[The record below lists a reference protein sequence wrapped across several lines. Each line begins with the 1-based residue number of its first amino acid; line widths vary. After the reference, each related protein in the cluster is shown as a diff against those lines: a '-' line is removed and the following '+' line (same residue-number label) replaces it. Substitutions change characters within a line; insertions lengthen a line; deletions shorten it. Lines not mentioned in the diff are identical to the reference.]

1 VNEAPPVALIANARM
16 PSQRAQSLQVA
27 QCAGAFARAGAE
39 TLLLHARRRDT
50 PGMETGQL
58 LDRYGVPRGARP
70 AVEALPCVD
79 WIDLVPRPLQFVPAR
94 LQEFSFAAAAVRRAR
109 RLDPAM
115 RVYTREAE
123 VAGRL
128 AGRPGLFVEVH
139 RVPGHAVRRNALL
152 RAVGAGARV
161 VAISGGVAEDLTA
174 MGVPAEGILVA
185 HDGYEA
191 ERFARAP
198 SRAEA
203 RARLGVGPDQPLVV
217 YFGGLLRWKGVDVLV
232 EATREL
238 TGVQVLIVGGMDADV
253 EALRRQAAGVAGVRV
268 EGFQPPAEAP
278 LYLAAADLTVVP
290 NRSTPAIS
298 ARYTS
303 PLKVFEAMAM
313 GLPLVVSDLP
323 SLREVLTEDQARF
336 VTPEDPTALAA
347 AIRDLLARPE
357 ERAAMAAALR
367 AEAPRHT
374 WDARA
379 RRLLAWM
386 GEAA

>member
-1 VNEAPPVALIANARM
+1 MSLAPPVALIANARM

-27 QCAGAFARAGAE
+27 QCAGAFARAGAD

-50 PGMETGQL
+50 PELATDAL
-58 LDRYGVPRGARP
+58 LDRYGVPSGPRP
-70 AVEALPCVD
+70 AVESVPCVD
-79 WIDLVPRPLQFVPAR
+79 WIDRVPRSLQFVPAR

-109 RLDPAM
+109 QLDPAT
-115 RVYTREAE
+115 RVYTREVE

-139 RVPGHAVRRNALL
+139 RVPGHAVRRGALL
-152 RAVGAGARV
+152 RAVRAGARV
-161 VAISGGVAEDLTA
+161 VAISGGVAEDLA
-174 MGVPAEGILVA
+174 ALGVPSERTLVA

-191 ERFARAP
+191 ERFAAPP

-203 RARLGVGPDQPLVV
+203 RARLGVGDEQPLVV
-217 YFGGLLRWKGVDVLV
+217 YFGGLLRWKGVDDLV
-232 EATREL
+232 EAAREL
-238 TGVQVLIVGGMDADV
+238 PGVQVLVVGGMDADV
-253 EALRRQAAGVAGVRV
+253 EALRQLAAGVPGVRI
-268 EGFQPPAEAP
+268 EGFQPPAAAP

-303 PLKVFEAMAM
+303 PLKVFEAMVM
-313 GLPLVVSDLP
+313 GLPIVASDLP
-323 SLREVLTEDQARF
+323 SLREVLTEEQARF
-336 VTPEDPTALAA
+336 VPPEDPQALAA

-357 ERAAMAAALR
+357 ARAAMAAALR
-367 AEAPRHT
+367 EEAPAHT

-379 RRLLAWM
+379 QRLLAWM